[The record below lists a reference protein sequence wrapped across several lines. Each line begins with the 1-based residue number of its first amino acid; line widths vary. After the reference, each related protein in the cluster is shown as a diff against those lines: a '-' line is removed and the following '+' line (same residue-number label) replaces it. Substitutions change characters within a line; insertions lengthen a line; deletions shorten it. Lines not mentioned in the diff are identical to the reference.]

1 MSSERGSSSAP
12 PPPIM
17 GSPLD
22 RRPPAKTLVN
32 RPPHVARTA
41 SGGGG
46 LPVRVPR
53 GGRGGEDPRSGGGR
67 VVPARCVGI
76 PEGRGARALRGL
88 RDRWMASVRW
98 TVRHLAGPLRAGSG
112 SGKRGS
118 SSRARGVECQSVWGQ
133 PTAACSFRSFRWD
146 DFSRSRDN
154 HHSRHLSLPS
164 FSSFIIHGW
173 AASDIMSETC
183 KACQTCPRFCSSRGP
198 GAFCPGQAG
207 EELPLPFKL
216 KGRREA
222 VASRKSAR
230 VEGRARLAPAR
241 HRVLGGFSLAGA
253 GGGGGRMP
261 TPPAHTRAR
270 KCSFRGA
277 RGRRLRPHPEAGPW
291 PHGTVHP
298 GVSRQQYNT

>member
-53 GGRGGEDPRSGGGR
+53 GGRGGEDPRRGGGR

-88 RDRWMASVRW
+88 RDRRMASVRW
-98 TVRHLAGPLRAGSG
+98 TVSHLAGPLRAGSG

-118 SSRARGVECQSVWGQ
+118 SSRARGVECS
-133 PTAACSFRSFRWD
+133 
-146 DFSRSRDN
+146 
-154 HHSRHLSLPS
+154 LS
-164 FSSFIIHGW
+164 
-173 AASDIMSETC
+173 
-183 KACQTCPRFCSSRGP
+183 
-198 GAFCPGQAG
+198 
-207 EELPLPFKL
+207 
-216 KGRREA
+216 
-222 VASRKSAR
+222 
-230 VEGRARLAPAR
+230 
-241 HRVLGGFSLAGA
+241 
-253 GGGGGRMP
+253 
-261 TPPAHTRAR
+261 
-270 KCSFRGA
+270 
-277 RGRRLRPHPEAGPW
+277 
-291 PHGTVHP
+291 
-298 GVSRQQYNT
+298 GVSRLLRVHFVHFDGMISLVLETIIILVISAFHRFLRSSFMDGRLQTSCLRHVRHVRHVRDFAPPAARGHFAQGRQERNFLSPSS